1 MPPNKK
7 RVRDPGGTRKRR
19 SGYDASQAAGPV
31 ERGGTVVGTIGGGV
45 ISIPGRVLLDGCCLL
60 LRVSSWV
67 AFLMVA
73 VLESKVVW
81 TPLGDDLWRS
91 PSDASLVC
99 AHLAARLRGAL
110 SLPLRLSR
118 CWKERHQP
126 AERRVEGL
134 VWLSHW
140 LFGVAADASLGI
152 VACALLLRH
161 TEAAARAAHQA
172 LHLLHVDVLSEELE
186 WLNYFPAGFKLNV
199 PLTHTLGSL
208 TLVGME
214 AYASIVGQLAQWEGA
229 TMKAIAICAAGG
241 GLTTALAVAHDILR
255 LLTLHT
261 ATAHTAFAALHN
273 LHSSLLGSLWQLF
286 RGRKRNVLRCRVDTC
301 MYDACQLLLGTLVFT
316 VLSFLTPTISVYY
329 TFFCIV
335 QAVAVG
341 GQAVLACMFVLINEL
356 PVYRFLLLLTSPER
370 LLSGFQLQVL
380 DAALPPPAS
389 CSSVHATAAQRGGGG
404 DSASGLFSLGAG
416 TDGNLGGGTT
426 GGGKKADGGASGS
439 TVTGGPGQWEG
450 GANMVYFQLQ
460 RCRAPVSALL
470 QPYAE
475 RARRAVRRYPP
486 GALVKSLISGK
497 PMPDVGFRDFVTV
510 RPGGVLGRGGSDGG
524 GGEWG
529 GGGGVG
535 GRADG
540 LVRACR
546 SLWLEYCYG
555 AC

>member
-1 MPPNKK
+1 
-7 RVRDPGGTRKRR
+7 
-19 SGYDASQAAGPV
+19 
-31 ERGGTVVGTIGGGV
+31 
-45 ISIPGRVLLDGCCLL
+45 
-60 LRVSSWV
+60 
-67 AFLMVA
+67 
-73 VLESKVVW
+73 
-81 TPLGDDLWRS
+81 
-91 PSDASLVC
+91 
-99 AHLAARLRGAL
+99 
-110 SLPLRLSR
+110 
-118 CWKERHQP
+118 
-126 AERRVEGL
+126 
-134 VWLSHW
+134 
-140 LFGVAADASLGI
+140 
-152 VACALLLRH
+152 
-161 TEAAARAAHQA
+161 ARAAHQA
-172 LHLLHVDVLSEELE
+172 LHVLHVDVLREELE

-229 TMKAIAICAAGG
+229 AMKAIAVCAAGG

-255 LLTLHT
+255 LLALHT

-341 GQAVLACMFVLINEL
+341 VQAVLTCMFVLINEL

-380 DAALPPPAS
+380 DAALPP
-389 CSSVHATAAQRGGGG
+389 SSSAAPGGR
-404 DSASGLFSLGAG
+404 DSTGSLF
-416 TDGNLGGGTT
+416 NL
-426 GGGKKADGGASGS
+426 GGGKKADGGGASSSVGA
-439 TVTGGPGQWEG
+439 GGPSQWEG

-475 RARRAVRRYPP
+475 RARRAARRYPP

-510 RPGGVLGRGGSDGG
+510 RRGGVPARGG
-524 GGEWG
+524 GGDGGDGEW

-540 LVRACR
+540 LVRVCR

-555 AC
+555 AS